1 MAVTTVEDLTEA
13 LNTPFNKE
21 WFQKYTTENTAL
33 YRSGIIATD
42 PQIQTLVTEYS
53 GRGKT
58 GELNF
63 FNDLGSEDE
72 GQSQTTPFTPDKLT
86 GGKDA
91 YVIHRRG
98 KAWAAH
104 DLAGIISG
112 GGDVVGRA
120 RTLMGDFQIRARQRM
135 LMRTLKGVFAS
146 NVARNSGD
154 LVFDISGMAGDAA
167 VLDTYSLLDAAQL
180 LGDAKGALVAIVCHS
195 AVEVHLNKL
204 GGKSQVYKPADERQ
218 GILASYNGKSLIMD
232 DALPYDPSTGIA
244 KFFLFARGAVAEAS
258 AEPAENNRRFE
269 NYREPL
275 KSTSGIIARDSYVMH
290 IRGIKWVGPTEDD
303 TPSVEN
309 VEKAS
314 SWRRVYDK
322 KHIRVLEVI
331 AKVGTPP
338 TGGGGDSSSASSASS
353 ASSGG

>member
-13 LNTPFNKE
+13 LNTPFAKE
-21 WFQKYTTENTAL
+21 WFQKYTTENSAL

-42 PQIQTLVTEYS
+42 PQIQALVTEYS
-53 GRGKT
+53 ARGKT

-63 FNDLGSEDE
+63 FNDLGSDDDP
-72 GQSQTTPFTPDKLT
+72 QSQTTPFTPAAMT
-86 GGKDA
+86 GGKDIF
-91 YVIHRRG
+91 VIHRRG

-120 RTLMGDFQIRARQRM
+120 RTLIGDFQIRARQKM

-146 NVARNSGD
+146 NIAKNSGD
-154 LVFDISGMAGDAA
+154 LVFDITGLAGNAA
-167 VLDTYSLLDAAQL
+167 VLDEYSLLDAAQL
-180 LGDAKGALVAIVCHS
+180 LGDAKGALTAIVCNS
-195 AVEVHLNKL
+195 QVEVWLNKL

-218 GILASYNGKSLIMD
+218 GVLASYNGKSLIMD
-232 DALPYDPSTGIA
+232 DALPYNPQTGVTE
-244 KFFLFARGAVAEAS
+244 FFLFARGAVAEAS

-290 IRGIKWVGPTEDD
+290 VRGIKYVGSTDAD
-303 TPSVEN
+303 TPANDTVEAA
-309 VEKAS
+309 AS
-314 SWRRVYDK
+314 WTRVYDK
-322 KHIRVLEVI
+322 KHIRVLKVV
-331 AKVGTPP
+331 AKVGTSAS
-338 TGGGGDSSSASSASS
+338 GGGDSSGTSG
-353 ASSGG
+353 ASSGASA